1 MTVAVV
7 QQKLWI
13 DSPELI
19 VNLFILAVL
28 YLSGLLYLSS
38 IRYTMVEFPHMLETQ
53 LTNTC
58 YTSNINFNIYYHRA
72 VELSLSARLS

>member
-38 IRYTMVEFPHMLETQ
+38 IRYTMVEFPHMLDSTYKYMLYEQ
-53 LTNTC
+53 
-58 YTSNINFNIYYHRA
+58 YKF
-72 VELSLSARLS
+72 